1 MLGTLNQ
8 VGENTVLLGYLVCTP
23 YKIRHC
29 IVCMFCVC
37 TYKYTYTT
45 EYTIDQ
51 IWINYLETMTGR
63 WINQSN
69 DSQWR
74 FKWEEKQERRKNER
88 LAKSNG
94 WVFRRS
100 EVCGSLYAAGPKGEF
115 ALFPPPLSSSS
126 SSSSLSI
133 TLTHY
138 MYSTV
143 RTPLRRILDEML
155 DDNTEY
161 CT

>member
-1 MLGTLNQ
+1 
-8 VGENTVLLGYLVCTP
+8 
-23 YKIRHC
+23 
-29 IVCMFCVC
+29 MFCVC

-69 DSQWR
+69 NSQWR

-115 ALFPPPLSSSS
+115 ALFPPPPLF
-126 SSSSLSI
+126 LLLLLFFFI
-133 TLTHY
+133 DHFDTLY
-138 MYSTV
+138 VQYSTHS
-143 RTPLRRILDEML
+143 LAS
-155 DDNTEY
+155 Y
-161 CT
+161 SG